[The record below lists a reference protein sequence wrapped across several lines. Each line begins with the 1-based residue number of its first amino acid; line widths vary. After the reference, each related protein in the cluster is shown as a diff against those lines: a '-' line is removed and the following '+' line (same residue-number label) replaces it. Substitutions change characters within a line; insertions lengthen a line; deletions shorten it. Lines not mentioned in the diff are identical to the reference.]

1 MGLAAALFFILH
13 HMLVK
18 SSLFLLGGMMAR
30 SGAGFD
36 LRRSGGLLA
45 ARPLL
50 ALLFAVSAASLVG
63 IPPLS
68 GFWAKLLVVRE
79 SFALGQFAW
88 GAAALAVGGLTLY
101 SMVKI
106 WIEAFWKPAPET
118 TNEAAPGP
126 PRALPAGAWLASA
139 TLAGLTLA
147 VGLAPQP
154 LIDYLQLAA
163 GAMLAPGAELP
174 R

>member
-1 MGLAAALFFILH
+1 
-13 HMLVK
+13 
-18 SSLFLLGGMMAR
+18 MMAR

-45 ARPLL
+45 SRPLL
-50 ALLFAVSAASLVG
+50 ALLFALSAASLVG

-106 WIEAFWKPAPET
+106 WIEAFWKPVP
-118 TNEAAPGP
+118 EAAPGP
-126 PRALPAGAWLASA
+126 PRALPASTWLASA

-147 VGLAPQP
+147 LGLAPQP
-154 LIDYLQLAA
+154 LIDYLELAA
-163 GAMLAPGAELP
+163 GTMLAQGAGAP